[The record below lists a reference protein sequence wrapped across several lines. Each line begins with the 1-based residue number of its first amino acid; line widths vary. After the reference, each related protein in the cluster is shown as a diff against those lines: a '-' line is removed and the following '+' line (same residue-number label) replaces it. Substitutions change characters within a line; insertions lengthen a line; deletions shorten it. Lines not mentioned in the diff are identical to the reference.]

1 MFKLDDVELE
11 FSNEALNLIAEKAI
25 IRKTGARGLRT
36 IVENLLKDTMFEV
49 PSDDNIKQV
58 VIGIQE
64 KDGKK
69 ELKIEKILKNN

>member
-1 MFKLDDVELE
+1 
-11 FSNEALNLIAEKAI
+11 
-25 IRKTGARGLRT
+25 
-36 IVENLLKDTMFEV
+36 MFEV